1 MKPGGFTMATD
12 KHRPMSENGDF
23 TEKKASFSVR
33 NLFFGGTA
41 LFSVGVAS
49 AAAYIDIKSDIKRG
63 FDHQLAL
70 RCDVFEIRN
79 IIRVE
84 VSKLKVLPT
93 PRECE

>member
-1 MKPGGFTMATD
+1 MATD
-12 KHRPMSENGDF
+12 KHRPMSENKADV
-23 TEKKASFSVR
+23 TELKVRLTLR
-33 NLFFGGTA
+33 NLFLGGIA

-84 VSKLKVLPT
+84 VSKLPALSVPK
-93 PRECE
+93 ECQ